1 MQYVAFTLQM
11 MSNCRFFHFKST
23 VVNIYI
29 EQVAGAGVA
38 ATMVPQCDLA
48 GRVAGESYVGS
59 AAMMDDPHP
68 DSLVAGAGV
77 AATMVPQCDLAGRVA
92 GESYVG
98 SAAMMDDPHP
108 DSLRCIN
115 KAVSLWEKS
124 AESNFSVGYL
134 YRQIR

>member
-68 DSLVAGAGV
+68 DSL
-77 AATMVPQCDLAGRVA
+77 
-92 GESYVG
+92 
-98 SAAMMDDPHP
+98 
-108 DSLRCIN
+108 RCIN